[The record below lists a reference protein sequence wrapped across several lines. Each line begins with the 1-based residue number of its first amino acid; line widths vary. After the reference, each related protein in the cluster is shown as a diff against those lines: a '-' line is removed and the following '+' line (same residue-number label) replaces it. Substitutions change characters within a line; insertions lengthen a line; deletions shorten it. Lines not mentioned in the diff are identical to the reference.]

1 MIIKRGKVSFCVNR
15 KKDCF
20 EHLRQYIGKKLS
32 IRQKQN
38 NLSVCTKYSRHVLF
52 SSIAGIFSAK

>member
-1 MIIKRGKVSFCVNR
+1 MVIKRGKVSFCVNR

-32 IRQKQN
+32 IRQKQTRF
-38 NLSVCTKYSRHVLF
+38 LHQIPTVRHTSREQE
-52 SSIAGIFSAK
+52 